1 MCGAVSSVPQ
11 SFAPYKSDEPSWWG
25 AEHDARRP
33 GLYETRIRHQVN
45 KFTNFLTAGVRVGYN
60 KTGAGK
66 LESSEMLFEN
76 CIFDK

>member
-1 MCGAVSSVPQ
+1 MA
-11 SFAPYKSDEPSWWG
+11 G